1 MSVYL
6 LRNYQNFSASAT
18 VPVTFAPDVETALIA
33 QGYATAAQTTT
44 ETIYPPGTMQA
55 VTQGGNVSVPPQG
68 AQGYTSPTYRQG
80 PSILPNIALGSAAL
94 TGYETN
100 GAAQVAGTWNYS
112 EIFVPHWNTW
122 TGAGALNGT
131 TVGTNKYIFALF
143 GTSGALLANTAVA
156 GVLTANASVMQ
167 NIAFTAPI
175 NLAPG
180 RYFIGVQLDGA
191 TDTVRHVL
199 AANGSNVI
207 CGTQTG
213 TFGTVPSSITT
224 VSSTFTTAVAPICQL
239 YT

>member
-1 MSVYL
+1 MAVYL
-6 LRNYQNFSASAT
+6 LRNYAGFTASST
-18 VPVTFAPDVETALIA
+18 VPVTFPDSTELSLIA
-33 QGYATAAQTTT
+33 QGFATAAQTTSMSSLVGA
-44 ETIYPPGTMQA
+44 PDQF
-55 VTQGGNVSVPPQG
+55 VTQGGNVAVADQG
-68 AQGYTSPTYRQG
+68 GYTTPTYRQG

-100 GAAQVAGTWNYS
+100 GVAQVAGTWNYS
-112 EIFVPHWNTW
+112 EIFVPHNNTW
-122 TGAGALNGT
+122 TGAGCLNGT

-143 GTSGALLANTAVA
+143 GSNGVLIANTATA
-156 GVLTANASVMQ
+156 GTLTATASVMQ
-167 NIAFTAPI
+167 NIAFTAPV
-175 NLAPG
+175 NLARG

-213 TFGTVPSSITT
+213 TFGTVPAAITT

>member
-6 LRNYQNFSASAT
+6 LRNYAGYTASTT
-18 VPVTFAPDVETALIA
+18 VPVTLPDSTETALIA
-33 QGYATAAQTTT
+33 QGLATAAQTTVT
-44 ETIYPPGTMQA
+44 SSISDGPSAYI
-55 VTQGGNVSVPPQG
+55 TQGGNVALISQAG
-68 AQGYTSPTYRQG
+68 ATSPTYRQG

-112 EIFVPHWNTW
+112 EILVPHWNTW

-143 GTSGALLANTAVA
+143 GSSGTLLANTAVA

-175 NLAPG
+175 LLAPG

-199 AANGSNVI
+199 SANGSNVI

-213 TFGTVPSSITT
+213 TFGTVPSAITT